1 MYDACIYDPTLDSD
15 ACIHDAHICD
25 PGPGDVYMVHV
36 NMMRYFSVTD
46 GRTRRFQEQDGM
58 PCTMATRTPI
68 GANIISNNYDE
79 NLH

>member
-1 MYDACIYDPTLDSD
+1 MIHMYDACIYDPTLDSD

-46 GRTRRFQEQDGM
+46 GRTRRF
-58 PCTMATRTPI
+58 
-68 GANIISNNYDE
+68 
-79 NLH
+79 

>member
-46 GRTRRFQEQDGM
+46 GRTRRF
-58 PCTMATRTPI
+58 
-68 GANIISNNYDE
+68 
-79 NLH
+79 